1 MSSVGDLRAALAAV
15 SERTAH
21 AQGQVE
27 LARGRL
33 DEVARILADL
43 SPSSRETLPRDEV
56 DLARRGIDDLR
67 SAIAAA
73 SAAVT
78 DLGNRL

>member
-1 MSSVGDLRAALAAV
+1 MTSVGDLRAALAAV

-33 DEVARILADL
+33 DEVARILAEL
-43 SPSSRETLPRDEV
+43 SPGSHEALPRDEV
-56 DLARRGIDDLR
+56 DRARRELDDLR
-67 SAIAAA
+67 AVIAAA
-73 SAAVT
+73 AAAVT